1 MGGCGRPA
9 GRPVSVL
16 NLPQEVRVMAA
27 QGFVAV
33 VGARVLPEAVAAQV
47 SEVVGFFVS
56 RGWGIGSGGARGAD
70 AYALSAVIGAG
81 GGACARSV
89 VFLPGAARRS
99 DPALG
104 AFAAQGGRVVPGVG
118 RGRVALLARSR
129 RLAREAA
136 GVVAFLWGPSRGS
149 VFTVREAVRAGKPA
163 AVVLAG
169 GGAVLP
175 AFARGRWAPCQLGG
189 VAAFRWVPAPG
200 GPAAPPHSWL
210 GRVFLV
216 PEGEPTHGQLE
227 HIASL
232 SPGERLWFERAVLA
246 GDTVLVAHEALSDT
260 PAFLAT
266 RRLMRRFGCGV
277 RQAAALGELFL
288 ALEAGPGVVIHY
300 EAEAR
305 RLGVEPVVADLVH
318 LIARLA
324 LVEAVPESDALERA
338 DRLGDDVDRVDDA
351 GGVAQPAVLAAE
363 GSASPAVQWHALG
376 TVHVPRVSCP
386 VCRATYEADDDAAEL
401 PTCPTCGAR
410 DTWEARQGPRFR
422 GIVGAI
428 DTCPSLGELSAL
440 GKRLYGLQLT
450 ADQASVAW
458 SHYRCRKAAL
468 EAALAL
474 GAPARGLV
482 ARIGAAPAATLPQLG
497 ARLYRLQHAGSVSVS
512 RVEWRRIWSAYQARR
527 TASA

>member
-1 MGGCGRPA
+1 
-9 GRPVSVL
+9 
-16 NLPQEVRVMAA
+16 MAA

-33 VGARVLPEAVAAQV
+33 VGARVLPEAVAVQV
-47 SEVVGFFVS
+47 AKVVGFFLS

-70 AYALSAVIGAG
+70 AYALSAVIRAG

-89 VFLPGAARRS
+89 VFLPGAVSGS
-99 DPALG
+99 DAVLG
-104 AFAAQGGRVVPGVG
+104 AFAAQGGRVVTGVG

-175 AFARGRWAPCQLGG
+175 AFGRGRWAPCQLGG
-189 VAAFRWVPAPG
+189 VAAFRWVPAPDA
-200 GPAAPPHSWL
+200 PAAPRRSWL

-232 SPGERLWFERAVLA
+232 SQGERLWFERAVLA

-266 RRLMRRFGCGV
+266 RRLMRRFGCGLG
-277 RQAAALGELFL
+277 QAAALVELFL
-288 ALEAGPGVVIHY
+288 ALDASPGVVMHY
-300 EAEAR
+300 EDEAR
-305 RLGVEPVVADLVH
+305 RLGVERVIEDLVH

-324 LVEAVPESDALERA
+324 VVEEVPESDALGRA
-338 DRLGDDVDRVDDA
+338 DTLGDDVDRVDDA
-351 GGVAQPAVLAAE
+351 GGVAWPAVLPAE

-386 VCRATYEADDDAAEL
+386 VCRATYEANDDTAEL
-401 PTCPTCGAR
+401 PTCPACGAR
-410 DTWEARQGPRFR
+410 DTWETRQGARFR

-428 DTCPSLGELSAL
+428 DACPSLGELTAL
-440 GKRLYGLQLT
+440 GKRLYALSLGG
-450 ADQASVAW
+450 DQAGVVW

-468 EAALAL
+468 EAAVAL

-482 ARIGAAPAATLPQLG
+482 ARIGSAPAAALPRLG
-497 ARLYRLQHAGSVSVS
+497 TQLYRLQHAGSVPVS
-512 RVEWRRIWSAYQARR
+512 RVEWRRIWSSYQARR
-527 TASA
+527 AAPA